1 MNVSNRD
8 KINVNFILGKM
19 NRFLKITGYTLR
31 DQMRHK
37 SFYVLL
43 GLSIFFVLMIR
54 GCYSGQYVVNGKQ
67 LDNITVAWHVSK
79 IVFQMIS
86 SGMFLIVIL
95 LSMKIFSRDLED
107 GSLVLFLSRPILRR
121 EYLLGRIA
129 GTWVLCMV
137 FMFILHGTIF
147 LMVWV
152 KTGAT
157 IPGYLTASLVCSINL
172 LFIAVLVCFLS
183 LYLPDFISAVFSV
196 GILLVGYISDGG
208 HQILTSDI
216 IRTAVPEAAAAPPAL
231 WRILYPKVYMVQVY
245 ADAII
250 GQSRFNNMGPLHPI
264 LNVSFFIF
272 LITALMLVVFNKKEV

>member
-1 MNVSNRD
+1 MNH
-8 KINVNFILGKM
+8 
-19 NRFLKITGYTLR
+19 FLKITGYTIR

-43 GLSIFFVLMIR
+43 GLSVFFVLMIR

-79 IVFQMIS
+79 IVFQIIS

-95 LSMKIFSRDLED
+95 LSMKIFSRDHED
-107 GSLVLFLSRPILRR
+107 GSLVLFLSRPVLRR

-129 GTWVLCMV
+129 GTWALCLV
-137 FMFILHGTIF
+137 FMFILHATIF
-147 LMVWV
+147 MTVWV
-152 KTGAT
+152 KTGTA
-157 IPGYLTASLVCSINL
+157 IPGYLTASLICSINL
-172 LFIAVLVCFLS
+172 LFIALLVCFLS

-245 ADAII
+245 ADSII

-272 LITALMLVVFNKKEV
+272 LITGLMLVVFNKKEV